1 MTLAEARDQKLATA
15 RKNLKMVVVAL
26 LTLAIERMI
35 DMITSLAA
43 NNWLVEVATNNCCDI
58 CTNKTKDNK

>member
-43 NNWLVEVATNNCCDI
+43 NNWLVEVATNNCCDF

>member
-43 NNWLVEVATNNCCDI
+43 NNWLVEVATSNCCDI
-58 CTNKTKDNK
+58 CTNKTNDNK